1 MSIFEWFGRGIA
13 TYLSQPLKGYA
24 PLTTNDPATLAATLQ
39 PCDVLLVEGNT
50 RFSKVI
56 KTLTQST
63 WSHACI
69 CIGDALGPPPA
80 DGSEP
85 NILLEVDVLD
95 GVRVVPLSMYARF
108 HTRICRPVSLTYDD
122 RRRIVEGVTSR
133 LGHQYDLKNIID
145 LMRYL
150 LPLPNL
156 VPAKWR
162 RKALAMGSG
171 EPTRAIC
178 STLIAQAF
186 QSISYPVLPRK
197 MKAWKHEPNGERHIE
212 EILQIRH
219 HSLYTPRDFDISPY
233 FEVVKPTLSR
243 GFDYTKLRWTHLTD
257 SKTISVMST
266 QEMQRFMG

>member
-1 MSIFEWFGRGIA
+1 MSIFEWFGRGLA

-24 PLTTNDPATLAATLQ
+24 PLTTNDPASLAATLQ

-69 CIGDALGPPPA
+69 CIGDAMGQPE
-80 DGSEP
+80 DGTEP
-85 NILLEVDVLD
+85 NTLLEVDVLE

-108 HTRICRPVSLTYDD
+108 HTRICRPVSLTEED
-122 RRRIVEGVTSR
+122 RNRIVNAVLAR

-145 LMRYL
+145 LMRFL
-150 LPLPNL
+150 LPVPNF

-162 RKALAMGSG
+162 RKALALGSG

-186 QSISYPVLPRK
+186 QNISYPVLPRR
-197 MKAWKHEPNGERHIE
+197 MKAWKNEPDGEKRIE

-243 GFDYTKLRWTHLTD
+243 GFDYTKLRWTHLSD
-257 SKTISVMST
+257 SKTIDMLST
-266 QEMQRFMG
+266 QEMNRFIG

>member
-1 MSIFEWFGRGIA
+1 MNSVFEWIGRGLA
-13 TYLSQPLKGYA
+13 SYLSQPLKGYA
-24 PLTTNDPATLAATLQ
+24 PLTTNDPGALAATLQ

-69 CIGDALGPPPA
+69 CVGDAMRETS

-95 GVRVVPLSMYARF
+95 GVRVVPLSMYAKF
-108 HTRICRPVSLTYDD
+108 HTRICRPVSLTDED
-122 RRRIVEGVTSR
+122 RQRIVEAVTSR
-133 LGHQYDLKNIID
+133 IGQQYDLKNVID
-145 LMRYL
+145 LMRFM
-150 LPLPNL
+150 LPVPNF
-156 VPAKWR
+156 VPTRWR
-162 RKALAMGSG
+162 RQALALGSG

-186 QSISYPVLPRK
+186 QGISYPVLPRR
-197 MKAWKHEPNGERHIE
+197 MKAWKHEPDGQKRIE

-233 FEVVKPTLSR
+233 FEVVKPTISR

-257 SKTISVMST
+257 NTPVDVMST
-266 QEMQRFMG
+266 QEIPHSVG

>member
-1 MSIFEWFGRGIA
+1 MGVFEWLGRGIA
-13 TYLSQPLKGYA
+13 SYMSQPLKGYA
-24 PLTTNDPATLAATLQ
+24 PLTTNDPTTLAATLQ
-39 PCDVLLVEGNT
+39 PCDILLVEGNT

-69 CIGDALGPPPA
+69 CIGDALGPPS

-85 NILLEVDVLD
+85 LTLLEADVLE
-95 GVRVVPLSMYARF
+95 GVRAVPLSMYSKF
-108 HTRICRPVSLTYDD
+108 HTRICRPVSLTDED
-122 RRRIVEGVTSR
+122 RKRIIASVTAR
-133 LGHQYDLKNIID
+133 IGHQYDLKNIID
-145 LMRYL
+145 LMRFL
-150 LPLPNL
+150 LPVPNFLPARL
-156 VPAKWR
+156 R
-162 RKALAMGSG
+162 RKALALGSG

-186 QSISYPVLPRK
+186 QNISYPVLPRR
-197 MKAWKHEPNGERHIE
+197 MKAWKHEPDGQKRIE

-233 FEVVKPTLSR
+233 FEVVKPTICR

-257 SKTISVMST
+257 ADTMSVLST
-266 QEMQRFMG
+266 QEMQRYLG